1 MDTFT
6 TQGKRVKVR
15 DLAWL
20 LLPFSLFA
28 LVILFL
34 PFRFVFEL
42 DRDEGVNLIK
52 SVLITQGDDLYSDSR
67 FISEYPCRAYS
78 GRRGYRLN

>member
-1 MDTFT
+1 MSNLMDKFITP
-6 TQGKRVKVR
+6 GKRVRVR

-28 LVILFL
+28 LVILFF

-42 DRDEGVNLIK
+42 DNDEGVNLIK
-52 SVLITQGDDLYSDSR
+52 SVLITQGEDL
-67 FISEYPCRAYS
+67 
-78 GRRGYRLN
+78 